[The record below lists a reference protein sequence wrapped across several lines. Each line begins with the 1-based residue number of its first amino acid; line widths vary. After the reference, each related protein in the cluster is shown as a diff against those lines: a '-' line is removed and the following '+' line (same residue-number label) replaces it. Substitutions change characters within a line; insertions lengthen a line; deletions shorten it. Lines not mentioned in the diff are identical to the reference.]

1 MHEIMTDAR
10 DVCKWSGFNSKKM
23 LQASLVIFRYRLLDV
38 LVNVVDIPHHP
49 HLPQVS
55 AIPYNNM
62 PQRLNEVSI
71 IILVWCFTYHCR
83 KQIQKTLSDWSS
95 PICKFEASLTR
106 QSHSHTQP
114 VATSGRHMQ
123 QLRSA
128 TLAESVSSEEKVLEE
143 RIFLNGLASLVR
155 ARHYVSAA
163 NYNKSLLN
171 IELVCFALCWFGMV
185 GGSNS

>member
-1 MHEIMTDAR
+1 
-10 DVCKWSGFNSKKM
+10 M
-23 LQASLVIFRYRLLDV
+23 LQASLAIFQYRLLDV
-38 LVNVVDIPHHP
+38 LANVVDIPCHP

-55 AIPYNNM
+55 AILYNNM
-62 PQRLNEVSI
+62 PQCLNEVSI
-71 IILVWCFTYHCR
+71 IILVWCFTYRCR

-95 PICKFEASLTR
+95 PIRRFEASLTR

-114 VATSGRHMQ
+114 VAMLGRHMQ

-143 RIFLNGLASLVR
+143 RIFLNSLVSLVR
-155 ARHYVSAA
+155 ARHYVSVA